1 MRFVNR
7 NLLMIFTLIFLF
19 AFTTTGTGGPT
30 YKHVLSSGLF
40 LVPENAQSLDWVV
53 VNNSPKTQTFR
64 VTVYRGNIGALKTAV
79 LPGSLE
85 FTLEPGFT
93 MHNPNSVCT
102 GCPFEMGFYYEVVV
116 ETNNL
121 KVMPTVTVWS
131 DLGAAVIPGTTI
143 LPGNFV
149 EIQ

>member
-7 NLLMIFTLIFLF
+7 NLLMILTLIFLF
-19 AFTTTGTGGPT
+19 AFTTTATGGPT

-40 LVPENAQSLDWVV
+40 LLPTSNAASLDWVV
-53 VNNSPKTQTFR
+53 VNNSQKSQTFR
-64 VTVYRGNIGALKTAV
+64 VTVYKCNLGALKTALDLV
-79 LPGSLE
+79 ESTLDPGYSY
-85 FTLEPGFT
+85 
-93 MHNPNSVCT
+93 HNANTYPH
-102 GCPFEMGFYYEVVV
+102 GFYYEVVV

-131 DLGAAVIPGTTI
+131 DSSAAVIPGTTI